1 MIFVNQY
8 WVLEFFFL
16 DCIQFFDFFLSYSN
30 FIWMIWH
37 GKKVYGLSTQS
48 ILKEYVQIILFPNGY
63 IIWTDNTVHKI
74 THMHSV
80 ARKQSRFN
88 SQNALTLWLPNK
100 IAFYCYGK
108 GVFLGLNG
116 TQAKKRVHTYDTNI
130 LVLMYSSIICF
141 SLAIV
146 FVYFPSNT
154 YSSRINISMLL
165 LHFVNNMT
173 PDYNRN
179 IW

>member
-16 DCIQFFDFFLSYSN
+16 DCIQFFDFFLSYLN

-37 GKKVYGLSTQS
+37 GKKIYGLSTQS

-63 IIWTDNTVHKI
+63 TIWTDNTVHKI

-100 IAFYCYGK
+100 IAFYCYGNGFFSGWMEPRQKK
-108 GVFLGLNG
+108 GCTHMTQTFWFWCTVVLYVFL
-116 TQAKKRVHTYDTNI
+116 
-130 LVLMYSSIICF
+130 SPSF
-141 SLAIV
+141 S
-146 FVYFPSNT
+146 FTFPLIYT
-154 YSSRINISMLL
+154 A
-165 LHFVNNMT
+165 VV
-173 PDYNRN
+173 
-179 IW
+179 